1 MPSQIS
7 RDVAVRDKLN
17 VIKGEIRGKKVI
29 LVDDSIVRGTT
40 SRRIVSMLRQN
51 GAKEVHMVST
61 CPPIKHP
68 CYYGIDMTTEKEL
81 IAARSTEEVASK
93 IGADSV
99 TYQTLNGLIKAIG
112 LKKNELCMACLNGNY
127 PINIPEET
135 MKSLEKTREIERDLA
150 S

>member
-1 MPSQIS
+1 
-7 RDVAVRDKLN
+7 

-40 SRRIVSMLRQN
+40 SKRIVKMLRDN

-68 CYYGIDMTTEKEL
+68 CYYGIDMPTEKEL
-81 IAARSTEEVASK
+81 IAARNTDDVAEM

-99 TYQTLNGLIKAIG
+99 TYQTMKGLVKAIG
-112 LKKNELCMACLNGNY
+112 LKKDELCLACLNGDY
-127 PINIPEET
+127 PTHIPEQVK
-135 MKSLEKTREIERDLA
+135 KSLTKTRECERIGDI
-150 S
+150 